1 MLACQGFGASVFQLP
16 LIQAFLAAISQN
28 RDRSRADCA
37 RPHEWVTT
45 GNANGALLAL
55 VDGK

>member
-1 MLACQGFGASVFQLP
+1 MIKTNA
-16 LIQAFLAAISQN
+16 QN